1 MIGETIQNTNPNTE
15 FPTGSLDGFLSEMA
29 QNKQDMGISETF
41 IDTEPDDEMPNLPD
55 EPSPEIQV
63 KTAPAKATARLITT
77 VIDNTI
83 PAAFGAIAKGNSS
96 KYKASDDEREEL
108 TEALTEYVKLN
119 GGDIPPS
126 FMVLILIVTIYGS
139 KVPMM
144 LQQRKLNTE
153 REELEIRKN
162 ILEARERDLYER
174 EKKLR
179 VQPAPAEQPKTE
191 NNE

>member
-1 MIGETIQNTNPNTE
+1 MIGETTQNTNPNTE
-15 FPTGSLDGFLSEMA
+15 FPTGSLDGFLYEMA

-96 KYKASDDEREEL
+96 EYKASDDEREEL
-108 TEALTEYVKLN
+108 TEALTEYVKLK
-119 GGDIPPS
+119 GGEIPPS

-179 VQPAPAEQPKTE
+179 VQPTPAEQPKTE
-191 NNE
+191 KDE